1 MIQVFDSTFS
11 LSALCSNVPLV
22 LYFILHAMSVIQYSL
37 LSLSNS
43 SYGCQCII
51 IVIIIII
58 FNNINNYNN
67 NNNYYYFYY
76 YTM

>member
-1 MIQVFDSTFS
+1 MTQVFDSTFS
-11 LSALCSNVPLV
+11 LSALYGNVPLV
-22 LYFILHAMSVIQYSL
+22 LYFILHAMSVIQYPL

-51 IVIIIII
+51 IVIIII
-58 FNNINNYNN
+58 FNNFNNY